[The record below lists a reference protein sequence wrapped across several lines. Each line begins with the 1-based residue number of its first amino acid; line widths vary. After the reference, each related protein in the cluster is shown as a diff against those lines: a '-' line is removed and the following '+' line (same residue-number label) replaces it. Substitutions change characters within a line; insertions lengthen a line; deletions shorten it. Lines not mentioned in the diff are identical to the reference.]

1 MEHWITHLIQS
12 GGALSVGLL
21 MFVEN
26 IVVFIPSELIMPL
39 AGYYAALGKLNFWN
53 ALVSGTIGSNLG
65 ALIWYWLGR
74 TVSRKRFDTFI
85 RRHGIWL
92 GLETRQVQRAS
103 QWFDRRGPLAVITGR
118 LIPAIRTF
126 ISIPA
131 GFNRMTLVTFVPLSL
146 AGSFLFNA
154 LLAEG
159 GKLLGAHFK
168 EIHRWIQPITL
179 AVIGV
184 MFAWWLIRVVRMM
197 ARRT

>member
-1 MEHWITHLIQS
+1 MERWIIHLIHS
-12 GGALSVGLL
+12 GGAMAVGFL

-26 IVVFIPSELIMPL
+26 IIVFLPSELIMPL
-39 AGYYAALGKLNFWN
+39 AGYYAALGQLDFWK
-53 ALVSGTIGSNLG
+53 AVVSGTIGTNLG
-65 ALIWYWLGR
+65 TLIWYWLAR
-74 TVSRKRFDTFI
+74 TVSKERFENFV

-92 GLETRQVQRAS
+92 GLETRSVKRAS
-103 QWFDRRGPLAVITGR
+103 QWFDRHGPMAVITAR

-131 GFNRMTLVTFVPLSL
+131 GFDRMTLLTFIPLSL
-146 AGSFLFNA
+146 AGSFLFNT

-179 AVIGV
+179 AVIAV
-184 MFAWWLIRVVRMM
+184 MFAWWLIRVIRMM
-197 ARRT
+197 ARH